1 MARAETHHRRQE
13 ALKLLGDGYG
23 TTEAVSHLSETWGC
37 SRRTAQRYVVFA
49 YAELVS
55 DLTPIQAADML
66 ASVVNRLERV
76 ARKAEAAGQY
86 GAAVGACRSLLDA
99 VVEPH
104 RGQGHHPRVKRWS

>member
-1 MARAETHHRRQE
+1 VARAETHHRRQE
-13 ALKLLGDGYG
+13 ALRLLGDGYG

-55 DLTPIQAADML
+55 DLTPIQAAGML

-104 RGQGHHPRVKRWS
+104 RGHTPHPRGKRWS

>member
-13 ALKLLGDGYG
+13 ALRLLGQGYG
-23 TTEAVSHLSETWGC
+23 ATELVSHLAETWGC

-55 DLTPIQAADML
+55 DLTPIQASDML
-66 ASVVNRLERV
+66 ATIVGRLERI
-76 ARKAEAAGQY
+76 ARKAEADGQY
-86 GAAVGACRSLLDA
+86 GAAVGACRSLLEA

-104 RGQGHHPRVKRWS
+104 RGHTHHPRVKRWT

>member
-13 ALKLLGDGYG
+13 ALRLLGEGYG
-23 TTEAVSHLSETWGC
+23 CSELVSHLAETWGC
-37 SRRTAQRYVVFA
+37 SRRTAQRYVVAA

-66 ASVVNRLERV
+66 ATIVGRLERV
-76 ARKAEAAGQY
+76 ARKAEEAGQY
-86 GAAVGACRSLLDA
+86 GAAVGACRSLMEA

-104 RGQGHHPRVKRWS
+104 RGQQHHPRVRRWT